1 MSTLYE
7 ELQQLT
13 KLHREGALSDAEFSL
28 AKAKALERGQDHTK
42 DGGAV
47 RFGWAAL
54 EPHTIWILVVVAL
67 MLAFFFGF
75 FLPEWNRFNKRF
87 DEGWTRFDQA
97 SRGVRSAFADGPVGG
112 TEGCLSYWPKIGD
125 GHRRRPGRSR
135 LTCILPCP
143 GYPGISEFLGGMD
156 YAAADR
162 PPRNFALG
170 EVRARPGR
178 EPYDL
183 LVSPRR

>member
-54 EPHTIWILVVVAL
+54 EPHTIWALVMVGL
-67 MLAFFFGF
+67 LLAFVFGF
-75 FLPEWNRFNKRF
+75 FLPEWNAFDKRF
-87 DEGWTRFDQA
+87 DAERAQFDQMFQRHWQA
-97 SRGVRSAFADGPVGG
+97 
-112 TEGCLSYWPKIGD
+112 
-125 GHRRRPGRSR
+125 GR
-135 LTCILPCP
+135 
-143 GYPGISEFLGGMD
+143 
-156 YAAADR
+156 
-162 PPRNFALG
+162 
-170 EVRARPGR
+170 
-178 EPYDL
+178 
-183 LVSPRR
+183 